1 MFKFRIIL
9 CIFIPSSSLTFDCQ
23 VKYVEQ
29 LLGRQVGR
37 YNIFLAILFH
47 RVCTDSSLFSYHH
60 TTGHSI
66 SKMVSFLVSRIEIS
80 DLPIIFLLDVDK
92 AAFLQLDLD
101 LTRIFDLAKIYYRA
115 IFLLFFVF
123 NLNENLQVKRQ
134 IFKEKNV
141 LVLFKCP

>member
-1 MFKFRIIL
+1 MK
-9 CIFIPSSSLTFDCQ
+9 
-23 VKYVEQ
+23 
-29 LLGRQVGR
+29 
-37 YNIFLAILFH
+37 
-47 RVCTDSSLFSYHH
+47 
-60 TTGHSI
+60 
-66 SKMVSFLVSRIEIS
+66 SRIEIS
-80 DLPIIFLLDVDK
+80 DLPIILFLDVDK

-115 IFLLFFVF
+115 IFLLFFFVF

>member
-1 MFKFRIIL
+1 
-9 CIFIPSSSLTFDCQ
+9 
-23 VKYVEQ
+23 
-29 LLGRQVGR
+29 
-37 YNIFLAILFH
+37 
-47 RVCTDSSLFSYHH
+47 
-60 TTGHSI
+60 
-66 SKMVSFLVSRIEIS
+66 MVSFLVSRIEIS